1 VTLSDLSIKN
11 PVFAW
16 MLMFAL
22 LIFGWIGYGRMGV
35 SQMPDIDFPIV
46 NISVTWEG
54 AAPEIMEAQV
64 VDILEDAVTSVQGV
78 KEITSSSKLGSATV
92 TVEFDLDRNIDSAV
106 QEVQTKIAQAQMRLP
121 KEMDPAIVTKVNPE
135 DQPIM
140 WLALS
145 GEVPAKDL
153 MLYAQNQLKDRFQ
166 TVSGVGEVFFGGL
179 TSRNLR
185 VWLDADKMRARE
197 ITVEDVLAAIA
208 REHAEIPAGQIETSE
223 KEFNVRTLGEI
234 SDPAKFGGLLIT
246 QRGGNPI
253 HIPIPLRDVAR
264 IEDGLADVRGSSRVN
279 GERAVGLG
287 IKKQR
292 GANAVEIAERVRAKM
307 KEVIPTLPKGMTLGV
322 NFDSTTFIKDSV
334 RELTHHLILA
344 AILTSLVCWLFLGSW
359 SSTLNVLLAIPTSV
373 LGTFIVTYFLGFTLN
388 AFTLLGLTLS
398 IGIVVDD
405 AIMVLENIVRHR
417 ELGQD
422 KLTAA
427 VFGAR
432 EISFAAMAATVAILA
447 IFLPVVFMKGIIGK
461 FFFQFGVTISAAVSF
476 SLLEALT
483 LAPMRCSQFLQINH
497 QSRLVR
503 FMDGAFE
510 KMNGAYRRGLTWTLD
525 NRWKTVALGTT
536 FFALSI
542 ASVTRIRKEFVPAQ
556 DQAMFLVSM
565 ETPVG
570 SSFEFTDGKFREA
583 EQWMMKQPILDRYYS
598 AVGGFDGGS
607 VNSGM
612 LFVTLKDFKERPL
625 DAAGRPMSQAE
636 IMDAARESLNKIP
649 SLKAFIIDL
658 SQGGFSA
665 GRNFP
670 VEFTV
675 RGPDWDTLT
684 KVSDDFRHLLEK
696 GGDLR
701 DVDTDYRTG
710 MPEVRVYPDRDK
722 AYARGVSVQSIGTT
736 INAMVGGVRQGLFT
750 ENGRRYDVRVR
761 AEPKYRLDPDDI
773 KKFYVRNNRGEVIR
787 LSDVVTLQT
796 VPSLLAITRK
806 DRERAISIF
815 ANVLPGKSQSK
826 VLSDIEALAKKT
838 MPEGYHIVLSGSS
851 QTFKESFQSLVF
863 ALVLGILV
871 AYMVLGA
878 QFNSF
883 VHPFTVLLAL
893 PFSVSGAFLAL
904 WAFDKSL
911 NINSMI
917 GLLLLMG
924 LVKKNSIMLVDFTNQ
939 RREEGLEPR
948 RALLDACPVRLRPI
962 VMTSVA
968 TVAAA
973 LPSALAR
980 GAGSEA
986 TSPMA
991 LALIGGVTV
1000 STFLTLFIVPA
1011 AYSLLVNVE
1020 SGKSAQTSLAVLRA
1034 VRDAERA
1041 EAERVDAA

>member
-1 VTLSDLSIKN
+1 
-11 PVFAW
+11 
-16 MLMFAL
+16 M
-22 LIFGWIGYGRMGV
+22 
-35 SQMPDIDFPIV
+35 
-46 NISVTWEG
+46 
-54 AAPEIMEAQV
+54 
-64 VDILEDAVTSVQGV
+64 
-78 KEITSSSKLGSATV
+78 
-92 TVEFDLDRNIDSAV
+92 
-106 QEVQTKIAQAQMRLP
+106 
-121 KEMDPAIVTKVNPE
+121 
-135 DQPIM
+135 
-140 WLALS
+140 
-145 GEVPAKDL
+145 
-153 MLYAQNQLKDRFQ
+153 
-166 TVSGVGEVFFGGL
+166 
-179 TSRNLR
+179 
-185 VWLDADKMRARE
+185 
-197 ITVEDVLAAIA
+197 
-208 REHAEIPAGQIETSE
+208 H
-223 KEFNVRTLGEI
+223 
-234 SDPAKFGGLLIT
+234 
-246 QRGGNPI
+246 
-253 HIPIPLRDVAR
+253 
-264 IEDGLADVRGSSRVN
+264 GSSRVN
-279 GERAVGLG
+279 GQRAVGLG

-307 KEVIPTLPKGMTLGV
+307 KEVVPTLPKGMTLGV
-322 NFDSTTFIKDSV
+322 NFDSTIFIKDSV
-334 RELTHHLILA
+334 RELTHHLVLA

-432 EISFAAMAATVAILA
+432 EISFAAAAAMRRHSRHLPAGRLHEGHHRKVLLPVRRDDLRRGQ
-447 IFLPVVFMKGIIGK
+447 FLPPRSPDLGADAVLAVPPDQSPEQAGPVHGR
-461 FFFQFGVTISAAVSF
+461 GVREDERSVPPRADVDARPPV
-476 SLLEALT
+476 E
-483 LAPMRCSQFLQINH
+483 
-497 QSRLVR
+497 
-503 FMDGAFE
+503 D
-510 KMNGAYRRGLTWTLD
+510 RRTRD
-525 NRWKTVALGTT
+525 RV
-536 FFALSI
+536 FALSI

-570 SSFEFTDGKFREA
+570 SSFEYTDVKFKSA
-583 EQWMMKQPILDRYYS
+583 EEWLMKEPILDRYYS
-598 AVGGFDGGS
+598 AVGGFDGSS

-612 LFVTLKDFKERPL
+612 LFVTLKNLKDRPL

-636 IMDAARESLNKIP
+636 IMDAARTALNKIP

-658 SQGGFSA
+658 SQGGYSA

-750 ENGRRYDVRVR
+750 DNGRRYDVRVR
-761 AEPKYRLDPDDI
+761 AEPRYRLEPDDI

-787 LSDVVTLQT
+787 LSDVVELQT

-806 DRERAISIF
+806 DRERAISIY
-815 ANVLPGKSQSK
+815 ANVVPGKSQSQ

-863 ALVLGILV
+863 ALLLGILV

-911 NINSMI
+911 NVNSMI

-939 RREEGLEPR
+939 RRDEGLSR
-948 RALLDACPVRLRPI
+948 RAALIDACPTRLRPI

-968 TVAAA
+968 TIAAA
-973 LPSALAR
+973 VPSALAR

-1011 AYSLLVNVE
+1011 AYSLLVAVE
-1020 SGKSAQTSLAVLRA
+1020 SGKSAETSLAVLRA
-1034 VRDAERA
+1034 VR
-1041 EAERVDAA
+1041 EAEKDRFRPDGRQVIGGALSFELPEALRSLRRRDYRLYFTGQFVSMVGTWMQVTAQSWLVYRLTGSGALLGLVAAAGRAPSLLLGLAGGAAADRFDRRSMLVATQVLSLLQAAVLAWLTLTGRVQVWHVFVLSVLLGIVNVFDMPARQAFVPQLVPREEMGNAIALSGILLNLSRLIGPAAAGILIARSGEASCFVLNAVSYVAVVISLLMIRAKPVEARVGSAGELARIRAGLRYCFEDPSAARSCSCSPRSASRACRR

>member
-1 VTLSDLSIKN
+1 
-11 PVFAW
+11 
-16 MLMFAL
+16 M
-22 LIFGWIGYGRMGV
+22 
-35 SQMPDIDFPIV
+35 
-46 NISVTWEG
+46 
-54 AAPEIMEAQV
+54 
-64 VDILEDAVTSVQGV
+64 
-78 KEITSSSKLGSATV
+78 
-92 TVEFDLDRNIDSAV
+92 
-106 QEVQTKIAQAQMRLP
+106 
-121 KEMDPAIVTKVNPE
+121 
-135 DQPIM
+135 
-140 WLALS
+140 
-145 GEVPAKDL
+145 
-153 MLYAQNQLKDRFQ
+153 
-166 TVSGVGEVFFGGL
+166 
-179 TSRNLR
+179 
-185 VWLDADKMRARE
+185 
-197 ITVEDVLAAIA
+197 
-208 REHAEIPAGQIETSE
+208 
-223 KEFNVRTLGEI
+223 
-234 SDPAKFGGLLIT
+234 
-246 QRGGNPI
+246 
-253 HIPIPLRDVAR
+253 
-264 IEDGLADVRGSSRVN
+264 
-279 GERAVGLG
+279 
-287 IKKQR
+287 
-292 GANAVEIAERVRAKM
+292 
-307 KEVIPTLPKGMTLGV
+307 
-322 NFDSTTFIKDSV
+322 
-334 RELTHHLILA
+334 
-344 AILTSLVCWLFLGSW
+344 
-359 SSTLNVLLAIPTSV
+359 
-373 LGTFIVTYFLGFTLN
+373 
-388 AFTLLGLTLS
+388 
-398 IGIVVDD
+398 
-405 AIMVLENIVRHR
+405 
-417 ELGQD
+417 
-422 KLTAA
+422 
-427 VFGAR
+427 
-432 EISFAAMAATVAILA
+432 
-447 IFLPVVFMKGIIGK
+447 
-461 FFFQFGVTISAAVSF
+461 
-476 SLLEALT
+476 
-483 LAPMRCSQFLQINH
+483 
-497 QSRLVR
+497 
-503 FMDGAFE
+503 
-510 KMNGAYRRGLTWTLD
+510 
-525 NRWKTVALGTT
+525 

-570 SSFEFTDGKFREA
+570 SSFEFTDGKFKQAEA
-583 EQWMMKQPILDRYYS
+583 WMMQQPILDRYYS

-612 LFVTLKDFKERPL
+612 LFLTLKSLKDRPL

-636 IMDAARESLNKIP
+636 IMDAAREALNKIP

-684 KVSDDFRHLLEK
+684 RVSDDFRHLLEK

-710 MPEVRVYPDRDK
+710 MPEVRVYPARDK

-761 AEPKYRLDPDDI
+761 AEPRYRLEPDDI

-787 LSDVVTLQT
+787 LSDVVDLQT

-815 ANVLPGKSQSK
+815 ANIVPGKSQSQ

-838 MPEGYHIVLSGSS
+838 MPDGYHIVLSGSS

-939 RREEGLEPR
+939 RRDEGLPPR
-948 RALLDACPVRLRPI
+948 AALLDACPIRLRPI

-968 TVAAA
+968 TIAAA
-973 LPSALAR
+973 VPSALAR

-1011 AYSLLVNVE
+1011 AYSLLVAVE
-1020 SGKSAQTSLAVLRA
+1020 SGKSAETSLAVLRA
-1034 VRDAERA
+1034 VR
-1041 EAERVDAA
+1041 EAERIAADRMDAA